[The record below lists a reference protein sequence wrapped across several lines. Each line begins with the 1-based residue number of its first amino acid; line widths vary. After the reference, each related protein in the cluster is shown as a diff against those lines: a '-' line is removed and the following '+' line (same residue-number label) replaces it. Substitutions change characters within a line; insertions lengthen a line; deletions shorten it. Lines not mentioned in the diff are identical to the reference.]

1 MVSSTPQSSSSAS
14 LSLPLFGLVVLGLE
28 NVASFPTVP
37 RKRRSEWEGTK
48 TVPLGSFLKKIYLFI
63 YFYVY
68 EYTVA
73 VQMVVSLHVIV
84 GNCI

>member
-1 MVSSTPQSSSSAS
+1 MPSSAS
-14 LSLPLFGLVVLGLE
+14 LSLSLFGLVVLVFKK
-28 NVASFPTVP
+28 VASFSMVP
-37 RKRRSEWEGTK
+37 RKRQSEWEGTK

-73 VQMVVSLHVIV
+73 VQMVVSLHVVV
-84 GNCI
+84 GN